1 MNFYLTVVKTPFALL
16 QIQLK
21 MLFGNAVKLVQM
33 TFCLIPKV
41 LYPIDVVLPFG
52 KVCTVVYAKVAK
64 LTDTRRIVA
73 LITICINDAVRLYLL
88 TDNRQ
93 QGGRLRI
100 GYGNGINL
108 AVAL

>member
-1 MNFYLTVVKTPFALL
+1 
-16 QIQLK
+16 
-21 MLFGNAVKLVQM
+21 MLFGNAVELAQM
-33 TFCLIPKV
+33 TFCLIPKA
-41 LYPIDVVLPFG
+41 LYPIDVVCLSA
-52 KVCTVVYAKVAK
+52 KVCAVVDAQVAK
-64 LTDTRRIVA
+64 LTDIRHIIA

>member
-21 MLFGNAVKLVQM
+21 MLFGNAVKLAQM
-33 TFCLIPKV
+33 PFCLIPKV

-52 KVCTVVYAKVAK
+52 KVCTVVDAQVAK
-64 LTDTRRIVA
+64 LTDIQHIIA
-73 LITICINDAVRLYLL
+73 LIAICINDAVRLYLL

-93 QGGRLRI
+93 
-100 GYGNGINL
+100 
-108 AVAL
+108 